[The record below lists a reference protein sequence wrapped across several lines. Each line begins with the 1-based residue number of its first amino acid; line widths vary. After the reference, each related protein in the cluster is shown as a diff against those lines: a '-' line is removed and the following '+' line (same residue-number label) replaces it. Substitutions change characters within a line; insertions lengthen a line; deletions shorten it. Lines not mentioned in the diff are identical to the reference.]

1 MRSYRAMK
9 PLERIQGLPEKKRKI
24 ILWAVLVALSVIL
37 LYFLLTN
44 FQNKL
49 KNIKGSEDFQK
60 DLNIPELEMP
70 ELNFPPIINE
80 EQQ

>member
-1 MRSYRAMK
+1 MRFYRAMK

-24 ILWAVLVALSVIL
+24 ILWAVLAALSVIL

-49 KNIKGSEDFQK
+49 KNIKGGSEDFQK

-70 ELNFPPIINE
+70 ELNFPSIINE
-80 EQQ
+80 E

>member
-1 MRSYRAMK
+1 MK

-49 KNIKGSEDFQK
+49 KNIKGGSEDFQK

-70 ELNFPPIINE
+70 ELNFPSIINE
-80 EQQ
+80 E

>member
-1 MRSYRAMK
+1 MK

-44 FQNKL
+44 FQEKL
-49 KNIKGSEDFQK
+49 KN
-60 DLNIPELEMP
+60 LNTPEFPEPEIPELNLP
-70 ELNFPPIINE
+70 SIINE
-80 EQQ
+80 EK

>member
-1 MRSYRAMK
+1 MK

-49 KNIKGSEDFQK
+49 KNIKEGSEDFQK

-70 ELNFPPIINE
+70 ELNFPSIINE
-80 EQQ
+80 E